1 MYTKRDMVVHILNA
15 YKNSGWKVAI
25 FVIIRYLV
33 CPWQKVIDHLIP
45 LIGAGDLLDIGC
57 GHGLLLHLVQI
68 ENKGQTCIGIDHDPL
83 KIAIAHQSV
92 TSNHSITF
100 LNSDQKQQIANQ
112 SVSCVVLVD
121 VLYAV
126 APKDWPHIW
135 ELIHAKLKPDGVL
148 LLKETVNTPK
158 FKYWICL
165 LQEIVATKILKYTKG
180 QFPFL
185 PSYNYYVKELT
196 ENGFDVIK
204 QGRIDQGYLWPHYLF
219 VARPKP

>member
-1 MYTKRDMVVHILNA
+1 MHTKRAMAGHILKA
-15 YKNSGWKVAI
+15 YKKSGWKVAI

-33 CPWQKVIDHLIP
+33 CPWQKVIDRLIP
-45 LIGAGDLLDIGC
+45 LMGEGNLLDIGC

-68 ENKGQTCIGIDHDPL
+68 EKKDQTSIGIDHDPF
-83 KIAIAHQSV
+83 KIAIARQSAAN
-92 TSNHSITF
+92 SHSIIF
-100 LNSDQKQQIANQ
+100 LNSGQKQQIENQ
-112 SVSCVVLVD
+112 SVSCITLVD

-126 APKDWPHIW
+126 TPKDWPHIW
-135 ELIHAKLKPDGVL
+135 ELVHAKLKSNGVL

-185 PSYNYYVKELT
+185 PSYHYYVKELT
-196 ENGFDVIK
+196 QNGFDVIEH
-204 QGRIDQGYLWPHYLF
+204 QRIDQGYLWPHYLF
-219 VARPKP
+219 IAKRKP